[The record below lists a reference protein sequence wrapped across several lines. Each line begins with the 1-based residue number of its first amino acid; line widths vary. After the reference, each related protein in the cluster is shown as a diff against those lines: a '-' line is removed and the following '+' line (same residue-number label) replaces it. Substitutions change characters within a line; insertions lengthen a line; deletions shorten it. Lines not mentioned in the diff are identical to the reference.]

1 MTALR
6 LLRYVAFAE
15 ATTFLALLV
24 AAYFKH
30 DGQGATGV
38 WPSPPAAT
46 SS

>member
-15 ATTFLALLV
+15 ATTFLLV
-24 AAYFKH
+24 AASFKH